1 MGKKRLWVAGIAAVM
16 IGVMGYLGAN
26 YYGALADIRES
37 FIDID
42 TSDAYAHGEMLF
54 QTRGCAFCHTLEA
67 AGAFDEDGPILD
79 GIGTRH
85 DEAYIRQ
92 AIIDP
97 NATLSDQCP
106 LGPCELD
113 IMPPFG
119 RVLDDA
125 QVDALVIYL
134 SAQVES

>member
-1 MGKKRLWVAGIAAVM
+1 MSKRKFWIAAIAAVT
-16 IGVMGYLGAN
+16 IGLMSYLGAN
-26 YYGALADIRES
+26 YYGVLADIRES

-42 TSDAYAHGEMLF
+42 TADAYAHGEVLF
-54 QTRGCAFCHTLEA
+54 QTRGCAYCHTLEA

-79 GIGTRH
+79 GIGARH
-85 DEAYIRQ
+85 DEAYIRE

-97 NATLSDQCP
+97 NATRSDQCP
-106 LGPCELD
+106 LGTCELD

-125 QVDALVIYL
+125 QVDALVVYL
-134 SAQVES
+134 SAQVD